1 VEEKAMTPEQILLV
15 RASFAQVKALG
26 DQAAALFYERLFAL
40 DPSLRALFKGDPAV
54 QRAKLLAALAMVVD
68 ALDRLHDVLPA
79 VRDLGRR
86 HARYGVLTEHYAT
99 VGSAL
104 IWTLEQRLGAAFTPA
119 ARRAWIDAYG
129 LLAWTMLAAA
139 EAELRDEAA

>member
-15 RASFAQVKALG
+15 RASFAEVKALG

-40 DPSLRALFKGDPAV
+40 DPSLRALFKGDPAA

-68 ALDRLHDVLPA
+68 ALDRLDHLLPA

-86 HARYGVLTEHYAT
+86 HAHYGVLPEHYAT

-104 IWTLEQRLGAAFTPA
+104 IWTLEQGLGAALTPA